1 MIDVDLVVMWV
12 DGSDPEWLEEKSKY
26 DKPGTDGGS
35 AVFRFRDFDLMKYWF
50 RAIEKYLPWFR
61 TVHFVTWGHLP
72 AFLNTSHPKLNI
84 VNHRDFMPEGT
95 LPCFNSCALE
105 MNLYRIKGLAEH
117 FVYFND
123 DTFVLRPMKK
133 SDFFDKKGNPCC
145 QFTEIP
151 PIHKGYSGTWQMH
164 AVNDICIINR
174 YFQKNKC
181 QRGKFSKYFNI
192 KYNWYDNVRSLA
204 MKLLFPNSFVG
215 FKTFHI
221 PAAFRKRTFE
231 TIWEKETPLL
241 TNVSGHKFRS
251 YEDVNQWLA
260 IWWQLAEGEFCPRRA
275 DAMSTL
281 LNRDSVDRVCE
292 WITGQKFEMICIND
306 DVDENSFSMIVKKL
320 QDAFDTI
327 LPDKCSYE
335 L

>member
-204 MKLLFPNSFVG
+204 MKLLFPNNFVG

-260 IWWQLAEGEFCPRRA
+260 IWWQVAGGSFSPYVVDNAVEDVTA
-275 DAMSTL
+275 ATVDAL
-281 LNRDSVDRVCE
+281 CHI
-292 WITGQKFEMICIND
+292 ITSKSHDMICVND
-306 DVDENSFSMIVKKL
+306 PAEDVDVEALSVKLKT
-320 QDAFDTI
+320 AFESI
-327 LPDKCSYE
+327 LPEKSSFE
-335 L
+335 K